1 VFVYVEYK
9 VLAQKWHVISFKEI
23 KWLLQILFS
32 NVSQKPNSTYD
43 IWISFPFGSSRCCMT
58 SNEGLAIVW
67 YKQALIDGQVANA
80 SDIW

>member
-1 VFVYVEYK
+1 VEYK
-9 VLAQKWHVISFKEI
+9 VLAQNDYVISFKEESGCY
-23 KWLLQILFS
+23 KFFS
-32 NVSQKPNSTYD
+32 VTSLKSPIPLMIR

-80 SDIW
+80 SDI